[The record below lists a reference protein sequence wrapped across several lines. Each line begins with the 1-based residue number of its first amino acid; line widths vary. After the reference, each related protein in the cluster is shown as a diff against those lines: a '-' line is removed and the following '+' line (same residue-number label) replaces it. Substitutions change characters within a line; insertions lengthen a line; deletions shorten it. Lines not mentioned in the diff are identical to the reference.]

1 MSMEKRVFEPAI
13 GWSLRPMWSGLLALG
28 AAIAMLA
35 GAAAADEPVLR
46 ISVTDAETGAAIQ
59 EFRILAG
66 VPVGRPASGLSG
78 ERPGA
83 EAVNWQPHTT
93 KIGQQGE
100 YIWPMARAWE
110 KTGFRA
116 EADGY
121 IPQRSIWV
129 EKKPGEQVLE
139 FKLAKDP
146 GVDGEVLLPDGRIAR
161 AALIGIGLIQ
171 RNVRIKGVSLQG
183 AGEPLPER
191 PGDRWRRP
199 TIAETDAKGKFTLTT
214 ETDPAA
220 IVVAVHPKGI
230 CEMPF
235 AEFARERSLH
245 LRQWGR
251 VEGQVSIGGEPGA
264 GESVSLSI
272 QRDSYGYPEIVSA
285 SMQTKCGADGS
296 FVFENVPPGMVQ
308 VSLFEYFPKVDRG
321 MRTSF
326 SMPIPDGAYKHV
338 EVKSGGVTRLE
349 LGGEELR
356 QRVPA
361 R

>member
-1 MSMEKRVFEPAI
+1 M
-13 GWSLRPMWSGLLALG
+13 GWWGTGDLERAGWQRPVQTWLLALS
-28 AAIAMLA
+28 ASVAMLA

-66 VPVGRPASGLSG
+66 VPVGRSTSLLFG
-78 ERPGA
+78 ERVGA

-93 KIGQQGE
+93 KTGQQGE
-100 YIWPMARAWE
+100 YIWPMAQAWE

-121 IPQRSIWV
+121 IPQQSIWI

-139 FKLAKDP
+139 FKLEKDP
-146 GVDGEVLLPDGRIAR
+146 GVDGEVLLPDGRIAP

-171 RNVRIKGVSLQG
+171 RNVRIKGASLHG
-183 AGEPLPER
+183 AGEALPEK

-199 TIAETDAKGKFTLTT
+199 TIAETDVKGKFTLTT

-220 IVVAVHPKGI
+220 VVVAVHPKGI

-235 AEFARERSLH
+235 AEFEQKRSLR
-245 LRQWGR
+245 LRKWGR
-251 VEGQVSIGGEPGA
+251 IEGRVSIGGEPGA

-272 QRDSYGYPEIVSA
+272 QRDSYGYPDIVSA
-285 SMQTKCGADGS
+285 SMQTKSGADGS

-308 VSLFEYFPKVDRG
+308 VSLFEYFPKVDPG

-326 SMPIPDGAYKHV
+326 AIPIPDGAYKHV
-338 EVKSGGVTRLE
+338 EVKSGEVTRLE
-349 LGGEELR
+349 LGGKDLLPL
-356 QRVPA
+356 VP
-361 R
+361 RK